1 MESGQNFTP
10 FTPSGKA
17 ALVTGGTSGLG
28 LAIAKAFL
36 QSGVDVAICG
46 RYPEKAQG
54 LSELAAEMGRK
65 HAAIRCDVTNEADV
79 DMMLEQA
86 EAALGQ
92 IQLLVNSAGMNI
104 LKPAED
110 YDAESFDRV
119 MDLNVKATHLV
130 CKAAANRW
138 MIPARGGCIV
148 NISSVKG
155 FIGTGSDY
163 AAYCASKGAVNM
175 YTKQLACEWAKY
187 GIRVNAIAPTFVRTP
202 INERQLDDPIFYEKL
217 LQRIPM
223 GRLGKPEDIAA
234 AALFL
239 CSEGASFITGQILG
253 VDGGLTA
260 MQ

>member
-1 MESGQNFTP
+1 MEANRNF
-10 FTPSGKA
+10 FAPSGKA

-28 LAIAKAFL
+28 YAIATAFL
-36 QSGVDVAICG
+36 QNGIDVAVCG
-46 RYPEKAQG
+46 GHPEKAQG
-54 LSELAAEMGRK
+54 LAGLAASAGRK
-65 HAAIRCDVTNEADV
+65 YAGIRCDVTKEDDV
-79 DMMLEQA
+79 DMLLSEA

-92 IQLLVNSAGMNI
+92 VQLLVNCAGMNI

-110 YDAESFDRV
+110 YDGESFDRV
-119 MDLNVKATHLV
+119 MELNIKATHLV
-130 CKAAANRW
+130 CRAAAKRW

-148 NISSVKG
+148 NISSVKSFLG
-155 FIGTGSDY
+155 VSSDY
-163 AAYCASKGAVNM
+163 IAYCASKGAVNM

-202 INERQLDDPIFYEKL
+202 INTHQLDDPVFAGKL
-217 LQRIPM
+217 LQRIPL
-223 GRLGKPEDIAA
+223 GRIGKPEDVAA